1 MEKLKRAGSNWVVSD
16 QFFDRDADIREL
28 KARIE
33 DGIHTLLTAQR
44 RMGKTSLVRETLR
57 RLDEESRFKTIFV
70 DLENAS
76 DPADA
81 VAEIATRCRSVQGVG
96 QRVKA
101 WLANLVPEEASLK
114 LPMVELHAKMRA
126 VVDPGSWR
134 QKGDEIFA
142 ALAANDQPVVLAI
155 DEFAILVNQ
164 MLKGHDY
171 HITPE
176 RTRAVDE
183 LLGWIR
189 KNGQEHQGRVCMIVS
204 GSVGLGPILRQG
216 ALGAR
221 MNIFSTFDLKP
232 WDEDTA
238 AACLAALAETYEL
251 DLPRDVRL
259 AMCRRLRCQ
268 VPHHVQGFFNSL
280 YEDLRRNH
288 RSGASLE
295 DVERVYVSEMLG
307 VRGQLHLDHYE
318 TRLKLVLGEEGYA
331 TAIEMLTE
339 AAVNGV
345 LPRDAIAR
353 YRGRV
358 RDSHNT
364 EAVPAEHVLN
374 VLEHDGYL
382 EKHGDGHRFVSG
394 LLEDWWRERY
404 GHLATGDRPRQR
416 AEP

>member
-1 MEKLKRAGSNWVVSD
+1 MEKLKRAGSNWVVGE
-16 QFFDRDADIREL
+16 QFFDREADIREL

-126 VVDPGSWR
+126 VVDTGSWR

-155 DEFAILVNQ
+155 DEFAILVNG

-189 KNGQEHQGRVCMIVS
+189 KNGQEHRDRVCMIVS

-238 AACLAALAETYEL
+238 AACLAALAETYDV

-259 AMCRRLRCQ
+259 AMCHRLRCQ

-280 YEDLRRNH
+280 YEDLRRNDRRH
-288 RSGASLE
+288 ASLE
-295 DVERVYVSEMLG
+295 DVERVYLGEMLG

-339 AAVNGV
+339 AAVKGV
-345 LPRDAIAR
+345 LPRDAIAG

-358 RDSHNT
+358 RDPHNT

-416 AEP
+416 AEQ

>member
-1 MEKLKRAGSNWVVSD
+1 MGKLKRAGSNWVVGD
-16 QFFDRDADIREL
+16 QFFDRDSDIREL
-28 KARIE
+28 NTRIE

-57 RLDEESRFKTIFV
+57 RLDGEGRFKTVFV
-70 DLENAS
+70 NLENAS

-81 VAEIATRCRSVQGVG
+81 IAEIATRCRSVQGVG
-96 QRVKA
+96 QRMRA
-101 WLANLVPEEASLK
+101 WLANFVPEEASLK

-126 VVDPGSWR
+126 VVDTGSWR

-171 HITPE
+171 HITP
-176 RTRAVDE
+176 TRRGAVDE

-189 KNGQEHQGRVCMIVS
+189 KNGQEYQGRVCMIVS

-221 MNIFSTFDLKP
+221 MNIFSPYDLKP
-232 WDEDTA
+232 WDEETA
-238 AACLAALAETYEL
+238 SACLAALAQTYDV
-251 DLPRDVRL
+251 DLPGDVRL

-268 VPHHVQGFFNSL
+268 VPHHVQGFFDSL
-280 YEDLRRNH
+280 YEDLRRNE

-295 DVERVYVSEMLG
+295 DVERVYLGEMLG

-331 TAIEMLTE
+331 TAIELLTE
-339 AAVNGV
+339 AAVKGL
-345 LPRDAIAR
+345 LPRDAINR

-358 RDSHNT
+358 RVPHDT
-364 EAVPAEHVLN
+364 EVVPAEDVLN

-404 GHLATGDRPRQR
+404 GHLATGGRPRR
-416 AEP
+416 TAEQ